1 MVNEQPNKKFLV
13 IGLGPIGGIFAC
25 HLSAAGHEVTGIDIW
40 KNHVEEINREGI
52 HIEKLVTLRGRLK
65 EAQTGLD
72 ALKDRQFDYVVI
84 SIKTPYMDALIPEII
99 KLKGD
104 FVVVSLQNG
113 IDNESFLA
121 EFFKPERVLRIVVNY
136 AGNMISPGK
145 ISMSFFHKPNY
156 IGGVN
161 REMDPGPARKLAH
174 LLSAAAL
181 DTEQVEDIRKFTWKK
196 AILNSVLAPISAL
209 LGMTMA
215 EVMTCRETRSL
226 VEQMLSEGL
235 AVAERLG
242 FDYGENFFQ
251 QSLDYLSG
259 AGHHKPSML
268 IDIEKGNPT
277 EIDYINGKI
286 TAYGKKFNLPVPLNA
301 TITSLIK
308 AREQFPL
315 K

>member
-1 MVNEQPNKKFLV
+1 MSGEQPKKKFLV

-40 KNHVEEINREGI
+40 KDHIKQVRRQGI
-52 HIEKLVTLRGRLK
+52 HIEKLVTLQASLK
-65 EAQTGLD
+65 EVHTDLESITE
-72 ALKDRQFDYVVI
+72 KSFDYVVI
-84 SIKTPYMDALIPEII
+84 SIKTPYMADLIPEIK
-99 KLKGD
+99 KLKDG
-104 FVVVSLQNG
+104 FMVVSLQNG
-113 IDNESFLA
+113 IDNESHLA
-121 EFFKPERVLRIVVNY
+121 GFFRPDRVLRIVVNY
-136 AGNMISPGK
+136 AGNMTSPGE

-156 IGGVN
+156 IGGVSQ
-161 REMDPGPARKLAH
+161 ETDPEPARELAR
-174 LLSAAAL
+174 LLSAASL
-181 DTEQVEDIRKFTWKK
+181 DTEHVQDIRKYTWKK

-215 EVMTCRETRSL
+215 EVMTCGETRSL
-226 VEQMLSEGL
+226 VEQMLTEGL
-235 AVAERLG
+235 AVAGQLG

-286 TAYGKKFNLPVPLNA
+286 AEYGKKFNLPVPLNA

-308 AREQFPL
+308 AKEQYP
-315 K
+315 KS